1 MKKDVG
7 FASSSVAFYA
17 AALLLPI
24 VYCKLLLVDLED
36 NFGEGSQGMPGSMIS
51 KGFNIQ

>member
-1 MKKDVG
+1 MKKNAV

-24 VYCKLLLVDLED
+24 VYCKLLLVELED
-36 NFGEGSQGMPGSMIS
+36 DIGEGSQAMPGSKTS
-51 KGFNIQ
+51 KGYTG